1 MLKANRVQF
10 GTITGLDPQLL
21 GYNEIAARDLGIS
34 SLDARTLQ
42 HVAAAE
48 LGFAV
53 VPEPASLALV
63 LSGIGLL
70 GLRIRRCSGRFSYG
84 ARR

>member
-1 MLKANRVQF
+1 VS
-10 GTITGLDPQLL
+10 L
-21 GYNEIAARDLGIS
+21 GGFDERFPIGGPFHFLWFRL
-34 SLDARTLQ
+34 

-70 GLRIRRCSGRFSYG
+70 GLRIRRCSGRLSYG

>member
-1 MLKANRVQF
+1 MR
-10 GTITGLDPQLL
+10 LL
-21 GYNEIAARDLGIS
+21 IPRNVGHFLAQRCPSLGIS

-70 GLRIRRCSGRFSYG
+70 GLRIRRCGGSFFYG